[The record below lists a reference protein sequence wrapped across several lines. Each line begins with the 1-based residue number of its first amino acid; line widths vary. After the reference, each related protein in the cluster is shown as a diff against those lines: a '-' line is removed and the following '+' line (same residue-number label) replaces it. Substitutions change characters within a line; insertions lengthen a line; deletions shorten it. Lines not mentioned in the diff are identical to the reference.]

1 MGISMPTLVQGLTLV
16 ATLAASGASAAG
28 QALDRYGSR
37 THPASDALPGPAASA
52 ALPAA
57 LPGAPVDPAA
67 PVDPTA
73 GVRFYALH
81 RDYGLTPDLK
91 PARAPLTSGAPG
103 ADVTG
108 PALADP
114 AAPPA
119 TAPARPATSPSD
131 F

>member
-1 MGISMPTLVQGLTLV
+1 MGISMPTIVQGLTLV

-37 THPASDALPGPAASA
+37 THPPSDALPGPAASA
-52 ALPAA
+52 AAP
-57 LPGAPVDPAA
+57 PVDPA
-67 PVDPTA
+67 A

-91 PARAPLTSGAPG
+91 PAPAPLASGAP
-103 ADVTG
+103 ATEVTG
-108 PALADP
+108 PAP

-119 TAPARPATSPSD
+119 TAPARPGASPSD

>member
-1 MGISMPTLVQGLTLV
+1 MGISLPTILQGLTLV

-28 QALDRYGSR
+28 QALDRYGGRS
-37 THPASDALPGPAASA
+37 HAAPDAGPGPSA
-52 ALPAA
+52 TAP
-57 LPGAPVDPAA
+57 PSAPVDPA
-67 PVDPTA
+67 A

-91 PARAPLTSGAPG
+91 PARAPLASGAP
-103 ADVTG
+103 ATELTG
-108 PALADP
+108 PVLADP

-119 TAPARPATSPSD
+119 TSPARPATSPSD

>member
-1 MGISMPTLVQGLTLV
+1 MGISMPTIVQGLTLV

-37 THPASDALPGPAASA
+37 THPPSDALPGPAASA
-52 ALPAA
+52 AARPA
-57 LPGAPVDPAA
+57 PPVDPA
-67 PVDPTA
+67 A

-91 PARAPLTSGAPG
+91 PAQAPLTSGAP
-103 ADVTG
+103 ATAVTG
-108 PALADP
+108 PAPADP

-119 TAPARPATSPSD
+119 TAPARPGASPSD